1 MVNIASYSGSHEPT
15 NKIKNIIDTYMTVS
29 SDFQYR
35 NILLAGAFFESKQY
49 LAGAK
54 VAAEIIEKRP
64 DYKIAYKIAGYCNYE
79 LGKYSEANRYLGK
92 YYDFDPRD
100 VTIAYTL

>member
-1 MVNIASYSGSHEPT
+1 MDYYSYIETCYTGIHNCVINLDSYSGSYEST
-15 NKIKNIIDTYMTVS
+15 AKLKNIIDTYMKVS
-29 SDFQYR
+29 TDFQYR

-54 VAAEIIEKRP
+54 IAAEIIEKRP

-79 LGKYSEANRYLGK
+79 L
-92 YYDFDPRD
+92 
-100 VTIAYTL
+100 